1 MRNMKPYGCPPLEEA
16 QRVDISISEFQ
27 LIKTSCDVS

>member
-1 MRNMKPYGCPPLEEA
+1 LEEA